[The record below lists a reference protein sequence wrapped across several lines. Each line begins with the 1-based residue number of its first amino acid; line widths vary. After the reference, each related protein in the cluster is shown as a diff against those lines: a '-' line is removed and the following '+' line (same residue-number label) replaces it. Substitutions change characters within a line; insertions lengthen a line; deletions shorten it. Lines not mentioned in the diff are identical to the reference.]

1 MLLSVLMVLTAAAQG
16 FNPDSPAEPGTQY
29 RIKVQASP
37 KEAGTVS
44 GGGWYVSGKKAT
56 LKSSPTSAA
65 WRFVNWTDNEGAVVS
80 TQSTFTYSDINAS
93 KTLTANYEQQQVSR
107 VTLSHDPSTGNFKA
121 TLSGAGTYAVGAK
134 IRVRANNV
142 SDWTLVN
149 WTRKDNGEVMSTTNE
164 FDYVTTEVDVEFVAH
179 YRFTPGSSPAEPNE
193 TKAKHKV
200 TLKANPS
207 KGGSVSNST
216 PFWVREGEQ
225 YWIRATERTDWKF
238 VGWTLEDGTPL
249 SANSYIGLTM
259 GTRDMVIIANFE
271 FSPGNPSNPGS
282 DGKKR
287 FTLYGQTARAFKGE
301 SVLYPLYLEN
311 TSAAKELSL
320 TLALPEGITA
330 NPDGV
335 QLTSRTSAYSV
346 TASQEGQDFTLSLTG
361 GTQISGN
368 NGAVVLVPLQI
379 GAAVKDSTY
388 SLSIKESSLTLADGT
403 QPAMTSRSGS
413 LQVSTPEEG
422 DLQAQFTVDRYMNR
436 AQFINTSSEGC
447 KTFTWDFGDGT
458 TSNER
463 NPMHIYQSPG
473 TYNVKLTA
481 KGIVKTDISEQSI
494 IVNPASTWG
503 S

>member
-107 VTLSHDPSTGNFKA
+107 VTLSHDPSTGNFNA

-164 FDYVTTEVDVEFVAH
+164 FDYVTTEEDVEFVAH

-403 QPAMTSRSGS
+403 QPAVTSRSGS

-422 DLQAQFTVDRYMNR
+422 DLQAQFTVDRYMN
-436 AQFINTSSEGC
+436 
-447 KTFTWDFGDGT
+447 
-458 TSNER
+458 
-463 NPMHIYQSPG
+463 
-473 TYNVKLTA
+473 
-481 KGIVKTDISEQSI
+481 
-494 IVNPASTWG
+494 
-503 S
+503 

>member
-65 WRFVNWTDNEGAVVS
+65 WRFVNWTDNEGTVVS
-80 TQSTFTYSDINAS
+80 TQSTFTYSDINAN
-93 KTLTANYEQQQVSR
+93 KTLTANYERQQVSR

-142 SDWTLVN
+142 SDWALVN

-164 FDYVTTEVDVEFVAH
+164 FDYVTTEEDVEFVAH

-225 YWIRATERTDWKF
+225 YWIDASNRTDWKF
-238 VGWTLEDGTPL
+238 VGWTLEDGTHL
-249 SANSYIGLTM
+249 STYSNIGLRM
-259 GTRDMVIIANFE
+259 GTRDVVVIANFE

-287 FTLYGQTARAFKGE
+287 FTLYGPVSYTHLRAHE
-301 SVLYPLYLEN
+301 
-311 TSAAKELSL
+311 T
-320 TLALPEGITA
+320 
-330 NPDGV
+330 
-335 QLTSRTSAYSV
+335 
-346 TASQEGQDFTLSLTG
+346 
-361 GTQISGN
+361 
-368 NGAVVLVPLQI
+368 
-379 GAAVKDSTY
+379 
-388 SLSIKESSLTLADGT
+388 
-403 QPAMTSRSGS
+403 
-413 LQVSTPEEG
+413 
-422 DLQAQFTVDRYMNR
+422 
-436 AQFINTSSEGC
+436 
-447 KTFTWDFGDGT
+447 
-458 TSNER
+458 
-463 NPMHIYQSPG
+463 
-473 TYNVKLTA
+473 
-481 KGIVKTDISEQSI
+481 
-494 IVNPASTWG
+494 
-503 S
+503 